1 MSAKFFLRAFLCAY
15 VAARSAS
22 AFSSTVPSALT
33 KEAVGQRNEW
43 RQPGTEIE
51 LPNFDL
57 LFDRI
62 QQASPLAKLVM
73 EGNSRGR
80 GFELIDDSR
89 HYPELR
95 WKKVEANERKTVH
108 RIDKLDSF
116 QNVKTP
122 LLRFR
127 STIKG
132 PCIGE
137 RFSNFI
143 MDLDERKKWDDQ
155 IAYQEELYPIEDV
168 QAVDRM
174 VGDVD
179 KFGRCVRVG
188 VGYVLTK
195 QGIISPREQLILGG
209 HQEFSD
215 GSTILW
221 GTEMEDYHNHLL
233 PPGQRHTRAKSH
245 LFAATLA
252 PTGPESFDVEYL
264 LQMDVGGGLPNFMT
278 TPAISDA
285 VKKLFAHAKDYFEG
299 EDIEL
304 FLKGEEEHRQLNDD
318 INLMSSV
325 QSDFDV
331 EIVED
336 EFGLHHHALKDSESL
351 LFTP

>member
-1 MSAKFFLRAFLCAY
+1 MAIRFSFHSFLCACAAARG
-15 VAARSAS
+15 VAAFSAI
-22 AFSSTVPSALT
+22 APSTVA
-33 KEAVGQRNEW
+33 KAAVGQRNEW
-43 RQPGTEIE
+43 HTGTEIE
-51 LPNFDL
+51 LPNFEL

-62 QQASPLAKLVM
+62 QMASPLAKLVM
-73 EGNSRGR
+73 EGDSQG
-80 GFELIDDSR
+80 GFALIDDSR

-95 WKKVEANERKTVH
+95 WKKMEANDKKTVH

-116 QNVKTP
+116 QGLKVP

-127 STIKG
+127 SSIKG
-132 PCIGE
+132 PCVGE

-155 IAYQEELYPIEDV
+155 IAYQEEMYPIDDA

-179 KFGRCVRVG
+179 KFGKCVRVG
-188 VGYVLTK
+188 VGYVQTK

-209 HQEFSD
+209 HQQFDD

-245 LFAATLA
+245 LFAAVLA
-252 PTGPESFDVEYL
+252 PTGPDSFDVEYL

-285 VKKLFAHAKDYFEG
+285 VKKLFNHAKDYFEG
-299 EDIEL
+299 DDVHM
-304 FLKGEEEHRQLNDD
+304 FLKSNKEEESRLKAD
-318 INLMSSV
+318 IAVMNSM
-325 QSDFDV
+325 QSDFNVD
-331 EIVED
+331 IVEEAVD
-336 EFGLHHHALKDSESL
+336 DPHHHALKDSESL